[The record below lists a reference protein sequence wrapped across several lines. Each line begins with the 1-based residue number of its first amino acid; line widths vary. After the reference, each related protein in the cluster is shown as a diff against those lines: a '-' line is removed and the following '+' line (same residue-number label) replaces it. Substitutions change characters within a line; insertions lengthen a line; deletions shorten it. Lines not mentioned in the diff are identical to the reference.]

1 MSYPFQEGG
10 IRLPEANY
18 GNRPTQVGSSHHF
31 TGQIIVGDGPGWHLG
46 TESHLEM
53 KGTLIL
59 STRPETAA
67 VFSQI
72 AFEWYDHE
80 GVYHTHYID
89 LVVQQCDGKW
99 VGYAVRPTKYATAE
113 YIAKLARIKAQS
125 MLQGFLSDFRLFTE
139 EDVDPTELFN
149 AKLLHS
155 VRVEDPEADE
165 VVAEVARK
173 RFGVFAIGALVEEAG
188 LDGMGFR
195 AAVRL
200 IRSGHL
206 KLVQHERISHAT
218 EVFKAQEV

>member
-1 MSYPFQEGG
+1 MSYPFHPGG
-10 IRLPEANY
+10 FRLPEASS
-18 GNRPTQVGSSHHF
+18 GNRSTQVGSSYHF
-31 TGQIIVGDGPGWHLG
+31 TGQIIVGDGPGRCLG

-53 KGTLIL
+53 KGALIL

-67 VFSQI
+67 IFDQI
-72 AFEWYDHE
+72 VFEWYDDD
-80 GVYHTHYID
+80 GVYHKHFID

-113 YIAKLARIKAQS
+113 YIAKLARIKAQA

-155 VRVEDPEADE
+155 VRVTDPDADE
-165 VVAEVARK
+165 IAKRVVSTCSGVTAIGTLVAET
-173 RFGVFAIGALVEEAG
+173 G

-195 AAVRL
+195 AIVRL

-206 KLVQHERISHAT
+206 KLVQHERITHAT
-218 EVFKAQEV
+218 ELFKAQEV